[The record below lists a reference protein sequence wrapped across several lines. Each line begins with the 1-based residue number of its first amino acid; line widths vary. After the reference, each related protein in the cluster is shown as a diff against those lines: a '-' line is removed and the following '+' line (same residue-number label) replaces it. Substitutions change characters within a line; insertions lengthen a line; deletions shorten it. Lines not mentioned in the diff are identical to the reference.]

1 MKKTVVLA
9 IVACLA
15 TAAPALAQAEKKMPA
30 KPMAAQAG
38 VNDTLMKYENELLA
52 MFAKKDFASFKKRIV
67 PGSWSIDEG
76 GATTIDDLIKQVTD
90 PKANLTWSYKVSDM
104 KVVDLG
110 TGTKAVTYTVDQ
122 TGSMMGQ
129 PFPPRVYS
137 TTVWANHGGSWMAVF
152 HQESTAAKK

>member
-1 MKKTVVLA
+1 MSLA
-9 IVACLA
+9 LPADARSDNLRGILA
-15 TAAPALAQAEKKMPA
+15 MLAS
-30 KPMAAQAG
+30 MAVFV

-52 MFAKKDFASFKKRIV
+52 MFAKKDFASFKKRIA

-76 GATTIDDLIKQVTD
+76 GAMTIDDLIKQVTD

-110 TGTKAVTYTVDQ
+110 ASTKAVTYTLDQ

-137 TTVWANHGGSWMAVF
+137 TTIWANHGGNWMAVF
-152 HQESTAAKK
+152 HQESTAVQAKK